1 MPSQRLSTHLSWA
14 SGGGWPS
21 GIATTIAPAV
31 MAGFW
36 RHVLTQLPMVE
47 LQFFRC
53 GPAKLRP
60 RFFRAGTICAL
71 TDPPKP
77 NMKLTV
83 LPLFRECLL
92 PGDGG

>member
-21 GIATTIAPAV
+21 IATTIAPAV

-47 LQFFRC
+47 LQFFPMRPGEVEAEVSF
-53 GPAKLRP
+53 GPVRFVPSDRP
-60 RFFRAGTICAL
+60 SQTEHE
-71 TDPPKP
+71 TDRSAVIPRMPS
-77 NMKLTV
+77 
-83 LPLFRECLL
+83 